1 MIAISLHFLVGRFH
15 ATPWGR
21 HVNEGS
27 VEYPPSPWRLLRTL
41 VATFYRARPAGVTEE
56 QLKLVLAALASS
68 PPAFYLPPAGVAHTR
83 HYDVA
88 NGSLKFFDTF
98 LVTNVEGKDELATG
112 AGRTDSVIIWLWE
125 GVTLD
130 AEGRAALGALLRAT
144 NTFGRAESWCEA
156 ELLETTGAAPNCR
169 PLGLTADAT
178 MVRGVEPVRVLA
190 PQTDAWDGDE
200 LLEALTIETSKMRK
214 EKQLEPSGASWVTY
228 ARPLNLLNGHAA
240 APHRRPKKKPPV
252 TVVRFALDSKVLPR
266 VEDTLPFCELVRRAT
281 IWWSKQVAP
290 ESHSELINGKTAEGT
305 RLKGHRHAHFIA
317 TDEDGDGRLD
327 HLTLALPYNPEGF
340 NPEEVEAITS
350 LQKIKWHERNPS
362 EPRAYP
368 IYVRLTGLGDVGRF
382 LEQAGAPNAPGI
394 LHPSRRWRSVT
405 PFVLPRF
412 ATRGAGKGARPRDTP
427 IEQLRREAA
436 SRGLPQIVDYKQLE
450 RREFRMRPP
459 VRWFEFKTRR
469 MNGTTGYGVA
479 GFEIEFAE
487 DVRAVPIA
495 LGFGCHFGLGLFEPV
510 ADPV

>member
-1 MIAISLHFLVGRFH
+1 MIAISLCFLVGRFH

-56 QLKLVLAALASS
+56 QLKLVLVALASS

-98 LVTNVEGKDELATG
+98 LVTDVEGKGGIGTEGGKAEN
-112 AGRTDSVIIWLWE
+112 SIIWLWE

-130 AEGRAALGALLRAT
+130 KDGRAALGALLRAT

-156 ELLETTGAAPNCR
+156 ELLETTGTEPNCR
-169 PLGLTADAT
+169 PLELMADAT
-178 MVRGVEPVRVLA
+178 KVRGVEPVRVLT
-190 PQTDAWDGDE
+190 PQTEAWDGDE

-214 EKQLEPSGASWVTY
+214 ERRLEPSGAAWMTY
-228 ARPLNLLNGHAA
+228 ARPINLLNRRAA
-240 APHRRPKKKPPV
+240 APRNPPKKRSPI

-290 ESHSELINGKTAEGT
+290 ESHSELINGKTADGT

-327 HLTLALPYNPEGF
+327 HLTIALPYNPEGF
-340 NPEEVEAITS
+340 SPDDVEAITR
-350 LQKIKWHERNPS
+350 LEKLKRQERNPS
-362 EPRAYP
+362 ETRAYP
-368 IYVRLTGLGDVGRF
+368 IYVRLTGLGDIGQFV
-382 LEQAGAPNAPGI
+382 EQTDVPNAQRI
-394 LHPSRRWRSVT
+394 LRPARRWRSVT

-436 SRGLPQIVDYKQLE
+436 SRDLPQIVDYRQLE
-450 RREFRMRPP
+450 RREFKMRPP

-487 DVRAVPIA
+487 AVRVVPVA

-510 ADPV
+510 TDPI